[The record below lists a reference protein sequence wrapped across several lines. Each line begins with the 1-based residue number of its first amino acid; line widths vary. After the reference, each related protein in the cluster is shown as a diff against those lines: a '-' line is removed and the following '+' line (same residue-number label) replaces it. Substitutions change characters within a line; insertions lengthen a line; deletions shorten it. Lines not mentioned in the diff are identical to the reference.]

1 LFGYSFPTQASA
13 SFANRSAAF
22 VSNVDVSPAENARL
36 GAKNNTAKRIGFFME
51 R

>member
-1 LFGYSFPTQASA
+1 LFGYSLPTQASA

-22 VSNVDVSPAENARL
+22 ASNVDVYPAENARL
-36 GAKNNTAKRIGFFME
+36 DAKNNTAAKIGFFME